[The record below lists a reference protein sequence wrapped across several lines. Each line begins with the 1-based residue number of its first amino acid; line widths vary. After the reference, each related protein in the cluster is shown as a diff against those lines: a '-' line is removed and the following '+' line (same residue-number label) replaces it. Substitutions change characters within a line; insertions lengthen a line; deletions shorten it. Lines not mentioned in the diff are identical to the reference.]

1 MDNRIVDKIRKLL
14 ALSESSNEHESKLA
28 MLKAQE
34 LLAKHKMTL
43 KDVENAD
50 KVEVKKHY
58 TDVTFTKAKWKGRL
72 ASIIADNFGCYV
84 FYSTRNTHRIVF
96 LGKEEDVLVCEI
108 VLSYAIDCIN
118 SSVARLRR
126 EYYREQLSAKGLESD
141 YAMGFLDGLESSFDK
156 QKSDNQEWGLVL
168 VKDEVVVKSYED
180 MTFTRTVYT
189 DEKFKGHDEA
199 YTQGVKD
206 GEKFSITDKIASE
219 SESA

>member
-1 MDNRIVDKIRKLL
+1 M
-14 ALSESSNEHESKLA
+14 
-28 MLKAQE
+28 
-34 LLAKHKMTL
+34 
-43 KDVENAD
+43 
-50 KVEVKKHY
+50 
-58 TDVTFTKAKWKGRL
+58 
-72 ASIIADNFGCYV
+72 
-84 FYSTRNTHRIVF
+84 
-96 LGKEEDVLVCEI
+96 
-108 VLSYAIDCIN
+108 
-118 SSVARLRR
+118 ARLRR

-168 VKDEVVVKSYED
+168 VKDELVVKSYED

>member
-1 MDNRIVDKIRKLL
+1 MDNKIVDKIRKLL
-14 ALSESSNEHESKLA
+14 ALSESSNEHEAKLA

-50 KVEVKKHY
+50 KVEVKRHY

-108 VLSYAIDCIN
+108 VLSYAIDCID

-126 EYYREQLSAKGLESD
+126 EYYKDQMSARGLESD

-168 VKDEVVVKSYED
+168 VKDEIVVKSYED

>member
-1 MDNRIVDKIRKLL
+1 MDNKIIDKIRKLL
-14 ALSESSNEHESKLA
+14 ALSESSNEHEAKLA

-43 KDVENAD
+43 KDVEGTE
-50 KVEVKKHY
+50 KIEVKKHY

-84 FYSTRNTHRIVF
+84 FYSTRNTNRIVF

-108 VLSYAIDCIN
+108 ILSYAIDCIN

-126 EYYREQLSAKGLESD
+126 EYYRDQMSAKGLEGD
-141 YAMGFLDGLESSFDK
+141 YAMGFLDGLKTSFNK
-156 QKSDNQEWGLVL
+156 QKSNNQEWGLVL
-168 VKDEVVVKSYED
+168 VKDEAVVEAYED
-180 MTFTRTVYT
+180 MTFTRTVVHT
-189 DEKFKGHDEA
+189 EEFKGHNRA
-199 YTQGVKD
+199 HSQGVED
-206 GEKFSITDKIASE
+206 GEKFSVTDKIASE

>member
-1 MDNRIVDKIRKLL
+1 MNNKIVDKIRKLL
-14 ALSESSNEHESKLA
+14 ALSESSNEHEAKLA

-43 KDVENAD
+43 KDVEDAD
-50 KVEVKKHY
+50 KVEVKRHY

-168 VKDEVVVKSYED
+168 VKDELVVKSYED

-206 GEKFSITDKIASE
+206 GEKLSITDKIASE